1 MLRPLNVLK
10 PFIYNEIS
18 VSQAHGISLAVSG
31 TMSDQMIWKSLKNG
45 LHRKC
50 PHCGAGALLDGWMT
64 VRDRCPACG
73 LVYERSAGDT
83 WAFWII
89 GDRIPIAIAVAAVY
103 FGVGPRSW
111 IEGALAIGAVATALI
126 ATIPHRVGLVVALD
140 YLSRRW
146 WPDPNDAMP

>member
-1 MLRPLNVLK
+1 
-10 PFIYNEIS
+10 
-18 VSQAHGISLAVSG
+18 
-31 TMSDQMIWKSLKNG
+31 MSDGLFWKSLKRG
-45 LHRKC
+45 LHRTC
-50 PHCGAGALLDGWMT
+50 PHCGAGALFSGWMT
-64 VRDRCPACG
+64 IRDRCPECG

-111 IEGALAIGAVATALI
+111 IEGTILIGAVVAALV
-126 ATIPHRVGLVVALD
+126 ATIPQRIGLVIALD

-146 WPDPNDAMP
+146 WPDPDDVLPSCGVTHVD